1 LRFLDRLQ
9 PFALLALRVVSGIIL
24 IAHGKGK
31 VFGGFGRHMAMV
43 SGLGLP
49 GWTAY
54 LSTTTE
60 FFGGMFLIA
69 GLLTRLVGLAVC
81 CEMIIAIWKVHWSKG
96 LVGQGGYEFPLLLGT
111 AGFLLIFFGAG
122 PLSLDHSLWRRKLG
136 GGAPRKT

>member
-1 LRFLDRLQ
+1 
-9 PFALLALRVVSGIIL
+9 
-24 IAHGKGK
+24 
-31 VFGGFGRHMAMV
+31 MV

-60 FFGGMFLIA
+60 FVGGMFLIA

-136 GGAPRKT
+136 GRTAPKS